1 MAELEEPKGTLSPQE
16 TVPLRDLLAI
26 KSAKERAER
35 ELTEAQQSLTEAQ
48 QRVAELESGG
58 EVNQAEAR
66 KQLYIAQQTLA
77 KERRALTQ
85 RETTV
90 VEQERKLHASQLAQ
104 QYGVKAEDLLKFNT
118 PAEMQIAALEA
129 QNTALRNAQPQ
140 PKPAAGK
147 FEAGAATAAAQAVAG
162 MDVNT
167 PEGRKAFSEHVARL
181 KTEALKRQ

>member
-1 MAELEEPKGTLSPQE
+1 MTELEEPKGTLSPQE
-16 TVPLRDLLAI
+16 TVPLRDLLAV

-35 ELTEAQQSLTEAQ
+35 ELTESQQSLTDAQ

-77 KERRALTQ
+77 KERRVLAQ
-85 RETTV
+85 RETVV

-104 QYGVKAEDLLKFNT
+104 QYVVKAEDLLKFNT

-129 QNTALRNAQPQ
+129 QNTALRLTQSQ
-140 PKPAAGK
+140 TKPAAGK
-147 FEAGAATAAAQAVAG
+147 FEAGAASSTAKAVAD
-162 MDVNT
+162 MT
-167 PEGRKAFSEHVARL
+167 PAEFAVHVAKL